1 MAVAIIRTIILFV
14 SLVISMRIM
23 GKRQLGELEPAELV
37 VAVLISNLAS
47 HPLQDP
53 AIPLIYGLIPIV
65 ILLCCEV
72 LISAAVLK
80 SVKLRFL
87 ISGKPSVLIKNGKID
102 QREMKKNRFT
112 VDELAEELRKK
123 EITDIST
130 VQYAILETD
139 GTVSTVLFPS
149 ERPVTAGQLDV
160 NVENRGYPVMLINN
174 GRILSENLKAVGRNE
189 KWLSGEL
196 KKRGISS
203 HNEVYVMILENEKE
217 NDVYVVRKEI

>member
-1 MAVAIIRTIILFV
+1 M
-14 SLVISMRIM
+14 
-23 GKRQLGELEPAELV
+23 
-37 VAVLISNLAS
+37 
-47 HPLQDP
+47 
-53 AIPLIYGLIPIV
+53 
-65 ILLCCEV
+65 
-72 LISAAVLK
+72 
-80 SVKLRFL
+80 KLRFL

-160 NVENRGYPVMLINN
+160 NVEDRGYPVMLINN

>member
-37 VAVLISNLAS
+37 VAVLISDLAS

-160 NVENRGYPVMLINN
+160 NVEDRGYPVMLINN
-174 GRILSENLKAVGRNE
+174 GRILSENLKAAGRNE